1 MPEGCDLM
9 QAGGLP
15 IAFGTS
21 HVGLV
26 YRAKLKAGQVGLQVV
41 FNFLCFILWNTLD
54 FIFGGLTQKLMQVY
68 HLKELYSRVMKNHNG
83 GGKFGA
89 LEMKLR
95 VRETW

>member
-41 FNFLCFILWNTLD
+41 FNFLCFVLWNNLD
-54 FIFGGLTQKLMQVY
+54 FILGGLTQKLMQVY
-68 HLKELYSRVMKNHNG
+68 HVKVLYRRLIKNHNG

-89 LEMKLR
+89 LK
-95 VRETW
+95 TND